1 MDVVAF
7 NAKKKAHE
15 KEELTDLLDTVRDAV
30 ENDEVAEIVCLT
42 IDHDGQVKLH
52 GVVKDHLGG
61 IGALEVAK
69 SIMISESVYD

>member
-15 KEELTDLLDTVRDAV
+15 KDELIDLLDSVREAV
-30 ENDEVAEIVCLT
+30 DNDEVGEIVCLT

-69 SIMISESVYD
+69 SIMISESVL

>member
-15 KEELTDLLDTVRDAV
+15 KEELIELLDSVREAV
-30 ENDEVAEIVCLT
+30 ESDEVAEIVCLT

-69 SIMISESVYD
+69 SIMISESVL